1 MTHPV
6 QEPTEH
12 CCDRLCGLRR
22 RLEDEAQVRP
32 VEQHLFSPGMHVP
45 GQEKKLGAVT
55 VSCVCMGCLCMPERH
70 SVCVVDSCGTRT
82 KTSKAMSSI
91 WYAHCEA
98 NYDKSSFGCVVTVQ
112 YAQDSW

>member
-32 VEQHLFSPGMHVP
+32 VEQHLFSPGMFQVKRRNLE
-45 GQEKKLGAVT
+45 Q
-55 VSCVCMGCLCMPERH
+55 
-70 SVCVVDSCGTRT
+70 
-82 KTSKAMSSI
+82 
-91 WYAHCEA
+91 
-98 NYDKSSFGCVVTVQ
+98 
-112 YAQDSW
+112 